1 MADQPHKSETAISE
15 NGNHRDEQH
24 DEGRRE
30 LLKKLG
36 RYGLYT
42 TPALLAMF
50 VSKKA
55 FAGGSG

>member
-42 TPALLAMF
+42 APALLATF

-55 FAGGSG
+55 LAST